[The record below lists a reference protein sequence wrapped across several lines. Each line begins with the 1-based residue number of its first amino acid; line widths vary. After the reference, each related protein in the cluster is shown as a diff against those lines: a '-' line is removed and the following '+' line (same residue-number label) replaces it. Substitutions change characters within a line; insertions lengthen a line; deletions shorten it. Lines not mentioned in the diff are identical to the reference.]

1 MKTAWELGC
10 RDATKMAKE
19 DGMKPVGRTVPQWW
33 STPKTNDP
41 RLAKSTEGGRGEE
54 DLKEDSTSDEE
65 EDEGDSDSPSGDSEG
80 EDDEFTQF
88 SILYDAIDVPVT
100 FVEPA
105 KLKLLKIQVPGRGE
119 QYKKHVIEQ
128 FNDGRTNMSADRGL
142 RVTQGRPDYNQVSPA
157 FDAANDEWMMG
168 IGTDIAVFY
177 DSGNVW
183 MGQVIRMRKCVRSGR
198 RHTEYKHPVV
208 IDEDRTPLGDLQ
220 VQLFWYQRAHGGGRT
235 EKRFKLKLGDFNEIH
250 VEIVICPITM
260 TYNKKGGYYV
270 LDPGTDKA
278 IQAQKK
284 GNVQWNLQ

>member
-10 RDATKMAKE
+10 RNATKMAKE

-41 RLAKSTEGGRGEE
+41 RLTKSKEGDRGDE
-54 DLKEDSTSDEE
+54 DLMEDSTSDEE
-65 EDEGDSDSPSGDSEG
+65 EDEGDRDSPNGDSEG

-128 FNDGRTNMSADRGL
+128 FNDGRTKMSGDRGL
-142 RVTQGRPDYNQVSPA
+142 RVTQGRPDYNQVFPA
-157 FDAANDEWMMG
+157 FDAANDEWMIG

-183 MGQVIRMRKCVRSGR
+183 MGQVIRMRKCVRGGR

-208 IDEDRTPLGDLQ
+208 IDEDRTPRRDLQ

-235 EKRFKLKLGDFNEIH
+235 EKRFKFKVGDFNEIH
-250 VEIVICPITM
+250 VETVIFPITM

-270 LDPGTDKA
+270 LDPGADKT

-284 GNVQWNLQ
+284 DDV